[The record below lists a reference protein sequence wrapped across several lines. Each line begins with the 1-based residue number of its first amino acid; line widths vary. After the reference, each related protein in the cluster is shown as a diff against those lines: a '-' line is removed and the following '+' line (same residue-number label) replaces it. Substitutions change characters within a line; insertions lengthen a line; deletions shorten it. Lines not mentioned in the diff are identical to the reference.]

1 MSDLEKEVEAKQRL
15 ADLENDVAEELEAV
29 DAEIEKLHRNIRNS
43 EIMAVILGAIT
54 VLVLVARMIA

>member
-15 ADLENDVAEELEAV
+15 ADLESDVAEELDAV

-43 EIMAVILGAIT
+43 EIMAVILGAVT